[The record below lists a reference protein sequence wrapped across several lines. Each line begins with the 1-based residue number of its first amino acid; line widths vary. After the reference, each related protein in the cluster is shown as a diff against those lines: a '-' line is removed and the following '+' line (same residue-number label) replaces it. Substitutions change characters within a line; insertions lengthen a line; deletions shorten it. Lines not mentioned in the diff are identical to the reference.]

1 MPDPNEKMWIQL
13 EKDFNQRWN
22 FPNLTGAI
30 DGKHVVIQAP
40 GNNGSKYYCYKKH
53 LASCY

>member
-1 MPDPNEKMWIQL
+1 VDSAR
-13 EKDFNQRWN
+13 KDFNQRWN
-22 FPNLTGAI
+22 SPNLIGAI

-40 GNNGSKYYCYKKH
+40 GNSGSKYYCYKKH